1 MMLLSDILL
10 NLNPQQVVGNA
21 HIEIA
26 AIAMDSKSIDRGAL
40 FVAMKGTKVDSH
52 AFIDEAIENGA
63 TAILVAQLPAVLKD
77 GVCYVQVADTHFA
90 FGIAASAFYSFPSQS
105 MKVVGITGTNGKTT
119 VATLLFNLF
128 TSLGHTCGLIST
140 VQHHIGNKVV
150 ASTHTTPNALAI
162 QQLMHEMKMAGC
174 SYVFM
179 EVSSHAIHQHRIAG
193 IQFCGAV
200 FTNITRD
207 HLDYHGTFDEYI
219 RVKKLLFDH
228 LPKEAFAISNIDDKR
243 GAVMLQNTA
252 ALKCTY
258 SLLSPATFKA
268 KIIENNLTGLV
279 LLMDGFETHFRLIGK
294 FNAYNLLAVFGV
306 AINLGQDKVNVL
318 SHLSNL
324 LGAKGRF
331 ETYLSAKDRVLAI
344 VDYAHTPDAL
354 LNVLTTIQQLK
365 VDDQQVITVVGCGGN
380 RDADKRPLMAEVAV
394 KYSNQVILT
403 SDNPRFENPSTIL
416 DQMEEG
422 ISVSKKKFMLR
433 IEDRA
438 AAIQTACLL
447 AKPNDII
454 LIAGKGHE
462 TYQEINGIKHP
473 FDDAQMIVDFFKT
486 LEK

>member
-1 MMLLSDILL
+1 MISLKSSQIASIIGGTLHGDDVVVSAPAFLSSGDCTIGSIFIAIKGER
-10 NLNPQQVVGNA
+10 VDGHDYVKDAFA
-21 HIEIA
+21 H
-26 AIAMDSKSIDRGAL
+26 G
-40 FVAMKGTKVDSH
+40 
-52 AFIDEAIENGA
+52 
-63 TAILVAQLPAVLKD
+63 AVLALTSRPVSERCIVVDNVVEAMSKLAT
-77 GVCYVQVADTHFA
+77 YVR
-90 FGIAASAFYSFPSQS
+90 GELAAL
-105 MKVVGITGTNGKTT
+105 KVVGITGTNGKTT

-128 TSLGHTCGLIST
+128 TSLGYKCGLIST
-140 VQHHIGNKVV
+140 VQHHIGDKVV

-162 QQLMHEMKMAGC
+162 QQLMYEMKMAGC
-174 SYVFM
+174 AYVFM

-200 FTNITRD
+200 FTNITHD

-306 AINLGQDKVNVL
+306 AINLGQDKMNVL
-318 SHLSNL
+318 AHLSNL

-331 ETYLSAKDRVLAI
+331 ETYLSAKDHVLAI

-365 VDDQQVITVVGCGGN
+365 GDDQQVITVVGCGGN
-380 RDADKRPLMAEVAV
+380 RDAEKRPVMAEVAV

-403 SDNPRFENPSTIL
+403 SDNPRFENPAAIL

-422 ISVSKKKFMLR
+422 ISVSKKKFALR

-447 AKPNDII
+447 AKPKDII

-462 TYQEINGIKHP
+462 TYQEIQGTKYP
-473 FDDAQMIVDFFKT
+473 FDDAQMIVDYFKT

>member
-1 MMLLSDILL
+1 M
-10 NLNPQQVVGNA
+10 A
-21 HIEIA
+21 HL
-26 AIAMDSKSIDRGAL
+26 M
-40 FVAMKGTKVDSH
+40 
-52 AFIDEAIENGA
+52 N
-63 TAILVAQLPAVLKD
+63 
-77 GVCYVQVADTHFA
+77 
-90 FGIAASAFYSFPSQS
+90 
-105 MKVVGITGTNGKTT
+105 
-119 VATLLFNLF
+119 TLELRNYF
-128 TSLGHTCGLIST
+128 LIIC
-140 VQHHIGNKVV
+140 H
-150 ASTHTTPNALAI
+150 
-162 QQLMHEMKMAGC
+162 
-174 SYVFM
+174 
-179 EVSSHAIHQHRIAG
+179 
-193 IQFCGAV
+193 
-200 FTNITRD
+200 
-207 HLDYHGTFDEYI
+207 
-219 RVKKLLFDH
+219 
-228 LPKEAFAISNIDDKR
+228 KEAFAISNIDDKR

-268 KIIENNLTGLV
+268 KVIENNLTGLV

-294 FNAYNLLAVFGV
+294 FNAYNLLAVYGV

-365 VDDQQVITVVGCGGN
+365 VDNQQVITVVGCGGN

-438 AAIQTACLL
+438 VAIQTACLL